1 MKKIVLVLLVL
12 CLGFTQ
18 AQEKSKNK
26 KVSIEVSGLCDMCKD
41 RIEKAAFKVKGVKSA
56 QWSSETQKLDLI
68 LNEKKTNVLTVQK
81 QMASI
86 GHDTKEVQ
94 ATKEAYEGLHG
105 CCKYERVFGVE
116 KCEAK
121 CEKSCCKDKK
131 ENNKGCCDSAV
142 KKTKTTCSSKK

>member
-1 MKKIVLVLLVL
+1 MKKLVLVLLMV
-12 CLGFTQ
+12 CAGFTQ

-68 LNEKKTNVLTVQK
+68 LNEKKTDVLTVQK

-86 GHDTKEVQ
+86 GHDTKAIQ
-94 ATKEAYEGLHG
+94 ATSEAYDGLHG

-116 KCEAK
+116 KCEANCK
-121 CEKSCCKDKK
+121 KACCKDKEEK
-131 ENNKGCCDSAV
+131 KKGCCASTD
-142 KKTKTTCSSKK
+142 KKAKTSCSSKK